1 MIKPEGKQGWP
12 EKDAGNAAKVN
23 MIERCPE
30 LLGQPRGAGKSLFP
44 LCDNFNVIEI
54 S

>member
-1 MIKPEGKQGWP
+1 MIKPKGKQGWP
-12 EKDAGNAAKVN
+12 EKNAVNAAKVN

-30 LLGQPRGAGKSLFP
+30 LLGQPRGTGKSHSFP
-44 LCDNFNVIEI
+44 YVIILI